1 MPCVVLQPLLDDAL
15 DAVHEVITKA
25 VVTMSTRI
33 NAKRFILWY
42 LKIKKGFLNGVVK
55 TVCRPV
61 QRMGPLSIK

>member
-1 MPCVVLQPLLDDAL
+1 MPWVVLQPLLDDAL
-15 DAVHEVITKA
+15 DAVHEVIAKA

-33 NAKRFILWY
+33 NAKRFICVVFRV
-42 LKIKKGFLNGVVK
+42 KKGTLNGVGK